1 MSRRD
6 RLIVAELGTSLGESV
21 IGRRIIILAS
31 TRSTNDFL
39 LQMLTPELPEGCVVF
54 AEEQTAGRG
63 QRGNRWESASH
74 LGLWCSVLLRPRL
87 ALAESGRLTDWAAQ
101 AVAATVARETGLEPV
116 IKPPNDVCVS
126 GRKIAGVL
134 VDTRNERDRIDAAI
148 VGIGINLNQALEDFP
163 VELRERAGSLAMI
176 SGAQVNRTIFAA
188 ALLQEL
194 ERTRMSLDDHPAS
207 DDAPLARS
215 SGRSPRASAD
225 KSVAKSPMA

>member
-116 IKPPNDVCVS
+116 IKPPNDVYVS

-163 VELRERAGSLAMI
+163 VELRKRAGSLRMDL
-176 SGAQVNRTIFAA
+176 GRQLDRTTFAI
-188 ALLQEL
+188 ALLREL
-194 ERTRMSLDDHPAS
+194 ERTRS
-207 DDAPLARS
+207 PLSRQPV
-215 SGRSPRASAD
+215 RL
-225 KSVAKSPMA
+225 